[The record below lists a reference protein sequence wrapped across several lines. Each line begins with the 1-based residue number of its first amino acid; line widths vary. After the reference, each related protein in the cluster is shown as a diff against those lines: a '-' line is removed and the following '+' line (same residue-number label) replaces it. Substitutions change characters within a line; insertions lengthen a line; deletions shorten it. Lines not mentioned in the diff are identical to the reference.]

1 MWSRISSSKAMSLAN
16 GSLSWASY
24 THTDTETHK
33 THTHTPPQNYTYVI
47 RNAIFRRK
55 AFTIMNSKQQK
66 PQTVKNS
73 NSNIRIWY
81 WYWIWIWNLTYFV
94 FHNIYLNLSPIFSIS
109 SCISLNYES
118 LLADMV
124 TAVLRSGSQ
133 PSGLNYLGKGN
144 AHDQLVIQQQQQ
156 LQITI
161 TIIK

>member
-1 MWSRISSSKAMSLAN
+1 M
-16 GSLSWASY
+16 
-24 THTDTETHK
+24 
-33 THTHTPPQNYTYVI
+33 
-47 RNAIFRRK
+47 
-55 AFTIMNSKQQK
+55 
-66 PQTVKNS
+66 
-73 NSNIRIWY
+73 
-81 WYWIWIWNLTYFV
+81 

-156 LQITI
+156 QLQLQITI